1 MLHKLKRIDMK
12 KEHQRELIVA
22 IIFFLMGGL
31 FIMVP
36 LNKTNQ
42 LNKIKSERAF
52 KMVWKKYESKTKRLR
67 VYTDIIYK
75 NK

>member
-1 MLHKLKRIDMK
+1 MK

-22 IIFFLMGGL
+22 IIFFLMGAL
-31 FIMVP
+31 FILAP

-42 LNKIKSERAF
+42 LNKVKSKKAF
-52 KMVWKKYESKTKRLR
+52 EMVWKKYERKTKRLR
-67 VYTDIIYK
+67 VYTDIIYR